1 MAPATK
7 TIEPVTPPEDQE
19 TILSTEDK
27 AAARKEAKAARAAQ
41 QAKNRQEAQGKRG
54 TGTRTVRVGRHVK
67 VEVDENIPWPASLDY
82 DNFFPTAY
90 AAVVEKLGET
100 IDDTE
105 FSLDEDKLV
114 GLAFAKPNVSG
125 GNRPL
130 YVVKAI
136 TQDGRIVQLPFEDQI
151 NNTVA
156 GDRSDA
162 IGLRRYARE
171 GFIVLIDWNTLV
183 PLYCAALDCWARAM
197 VPELEGQ
204 YPAHRGVTNSG
215 FCSAKHRAGTMPF
228 QFTDAGEIK
237 QGLMSQGVTTSRVWE
252 VGK

>member
-1 MAPATK
+1 MATATK
-7 TIEPVTPPEDQE
+7 TIEPATPPEDQA

-27 AAARKEAKAARAAQ
+27 VAARKEATKARAEQ
-41 QAKNRQEAQGKRG
+41 QAKNRKEAQGKRG

-67 VEVDENIPWPASLDY
+67 VEIDPNIPWPESLDY
-82 DNFFPTAY
+82 DNFFPTSY
-90 AAVVEKLGET
+90 AAVVEKLGES

-114 GLAFAKPNVSG
+114 GLAFAKPNASG

-171 GFIVLIDWNTLV
+171 GFILLIDWNTLV
-183 PLYCAALDCWARAM
+183 PLYCAALDCWARSM

-204 YPAHRGVTNSG
+204 YPAHRNATNSG
-215 FCSAKHRAGTMPF
+215 FCSSKHRAGTMPF